1 MKLYQWASLGL
12 AAILLGGC
20 GGIKAYVPA
29 GNTAGTGNPVQCAN
43 LSIGSSSTIT
53 VVRDG
58 STESSFSIVNGSLS
72 GQGLQSRAPGDATV
86 TITLVDAPGGV
97 TSVFTP
103 NPVTI
108 PLDDLQNVGWELFA
122 GQSVLPGTYT
132 ITIRVQEGSCTS
144 VNQQI
149 TLIVT
154 NGNQNT

>member
-1 MKLYQWASLGL
+1 MKFYQWASLGL
-12 AAILLGGC
+12 AAVLLGGC

-58 STESSFSIVNGSLS
+58 STESSFSIANGNL
-72 GQGLQSRAPGDATV
+72 QALQSRAPGDATV
-86 TITLVDAPGGV
+86 TITLVNAPPGV

-103 NPVTI
+103 NPITI
-108 PLDDLQNVGWELFA
+108 PLNDLEIINWDLFA
-122 GQSVLPGTYT
+122 GQSVQPGTYT

-149 TLIVT
+149 TLTVT

>member
-1 MKLYQWASLGL
+1 MKFYQWASLGL
-12 AAILLGGC
+12 AAVLLGGC

-29 GNTAGTGNPVQCAN
+29 GNTAGTGNPAQCAN

-58 STESSFSIVNGSLS
+58 STESSFSIANGNL
-72 GQGLQSRAPGDATV
+72 QALQSRAPGDATV
-86 TITLVDAPGGV
+86 TITLVNAPPGV

-103 NPVTI
+103 NPITI
-108 PLDDLQNVGWELFA
+108 PLNDLEIINWDLFA
-122 GQSVLPGTYT
+122 GQSVQPGTYT
-132 ITIRVQEGSCTS
+132 ISIRVQEGSCTS

-149 TLIVT
+149 TLTVT

>member
-1 MKLYQWASLGL
+1 MKFYQWASLGL
-12 AAILLGGC
+12 AAILMGGC

-58 STESSFSIVNGSLS
+58 STESSFSIANGNL
-72 GQGLQSRAPGDATV
+72 QALQSRAPGDATV
-86 TITLVDAPGGV
+86 TITLVNAPPGV

-103 NPVTI
+103 NPITI
-108 PLDDLQNVGWELFA
+108 PLNDLEIINWDLFA
-122 GQSVLPGTYT
+122 GQSVQPGTYT
-132 ITIRVQEGSCTS
+132 ISIRVQEGSCTS

-154 NGNQNT
+154 NGNQNS